1 MSDTLITVVAIFL
14 SVILLVVLP
23 LTVASQRVDNVSKL
37 DVETLTSDFIDQIRT
52 TGKLTQEDYDQFLE
66 KLTATGNTYDINME
80 FKILDENPGKK
91 TTQTVRDK
99 IGENVYYSVYTSQIK
114 ESLENN
120 GIYLLKEGDIVSANV
135 KNTNLTIG
143 QQLKSFAYKV
153 IGNNE
158 YTISASKSGLV
169 VGNGSA
175 DTVFSGDD
183 NQNKIK
189 YVLKEENQNGKIL
202 TTNSWTNKDIYVEF
216 LSSNNLVSDCK
227 YFWRYKKSTDDYEGY
242 NELSRNSIIIQEKNT
257 IQAFWKSASLEKY
270 SNIENIKINIDREKP
285 VINSVSSNS
294 TKDNKGIVTVNATD
308 TGGSGIYNYYY
319 AWTEE
324 NENASPPGE
333 NSDGW
338 TGNSSFIADASYN
351 NKKCTVWVKDR
362 AGNISDE
369 GKSTIV
375 RNIIPKVEKV
385 NISGAI
391 LKVGEQARIHPT
403 FEGGG
408 DYKSITY
415 DISDSSIVTGKQDG
429 QDFILTGKKNGKT
442 NFKCT
447 ITNYDGTQITETALV
462 TVVGIEF
469 APDGGEFGILKN
481 TTQTVTLESQ
491 VQVYGE
497 ISKLEYAWGNSVTE
511 KPDNWKTFTNGNTIT
526 ATTSA
531 IGDYYLWIHTI
542 DKGNNSVYYTSN
554 AYTVKYITLADI
566 NPKISFTYSITE
578 WTTKDVTVTASTAL
592 EGYTLQTSKDG
603 KTWENKTSQTFS
615 SNGTIYARI
624 WNGTEYGAIAA
635 GSVTNIDKEAPKADT
650 VQIRNL
656 TTKGYDI
663 YVLGAN
669 DAGSGINRIQFPTWT
684 TANGQ
689 DDIQQNWETNTS
701 ASGELQSD
709 GTTWVYHVNITD
721 HNNEQGDYA
730 TYVYAWD
737 NLGNN
742 TCIYKGTIKVP
753 NVTALTRENVKIE
766 YSETNWTNK
775 NVTVTATVLEN
786 VSGFTLQTSQDGEK
800 WQDTNRQVFEK
811 NGTMYIRFWD
821 GNTAGTPFTAKVD
834 NIDKDAPI
842 FDYAE
847 VKNITETGYDVYIY
861 GVRDSGIGVNRV
873 QFPTWTN
880 HNGQDDIQQN
890 WETSSAA
897 TGTKQSD
904 GTTWVYHV
912 NISDHNNEKT
922 SYATHIYLYDNLG
935 NSICAY
941 ADNEIR
947 LAGTEEDSI
956 KFEYSTKDWTNQN
969 VTVKASVVMEDITF
983 QTSKDGVN
991 WYDTDTQVFETNGT
1005 MYVRLLQEGTEIL
1018 TETADVDNID
1028 KEIPEGTITANSK
1041 ATKITVNVD
1050 AKDIPANN
1058 QYGCSGIKGYY
1069 YSIDNGQ
1076 TYTDITTSNT
1086 YTFSGLEED
1095 TRYDIK
1101 VKVEDNAGN
1110 ILELSTTKNTLKV
1123 ILTLSSTS
1131 GTVIDGSTVTATI
1144 SGQNY
1149 GTLSVSS
1156 DDVNVATASIN
1167 GNTLSITGTITSG
1180 TKTARIT
1187 VRGSD
1192 GGIATYIVTAHRHT
1206 GNSSTGGG
1214 CYGQAVYGYGTTYC
1228 SGCTTVTNT
1237 VYYDHECASKKC
1249 TGSFS
1254 CVNTQTSSSR
1264 HTYTNSSGKKKT
1276 CTRTATYRDYRCS
1289 TCGAGYVEESV
1300 SHSANCGSFE
1310 AILIPSKRHNSIGY
1324 CAGHKVT
1331 STYCPGHTYSYVSYY
1346 SRNCGF

>member
-14 SVILLVVLP
+14 SVTLLVVLP

-66 KLTATGNTYDINME
+66 KLTSTGNTYDISME

-99 IGENVYYSVYTSQIK
+99 IGENVYYSIYTSQIK
-114 ESLENN
+114 ESLENE

-143 QQLKSFAYKV
+143 QQLKNFAYKV
-153 IGNNE
+153 IGNNT

-175 DTVFSGDD
+175 DTVFSNDE

-202 TTNSWTNKDIYVEF
+202 TTSGWTNKNIYVEF
-216 LSSNNLVSDCK
+216 SSSSNLVSDCK
-227 YFWRYKKSTDDYEGY
+227 YYWRYKKSTDDYEGY
-242 NELSRNSIIIQEKNT
+242 NELSGNSIIIQEKNT

-285 VINSVSSNS
+285 VIHEVTGTS
-294 TKDNKGIVTVNATD
+294 TRDNKGIVTVNATD

-324 NENASPPGE
+324 NQTASPPSLD
-333 NSDGW
+333 SDGW

-362 AGNISDE
+362 AGNISDD

-385 NISGAI
+385 NINGAI

-408 DYKSITY
+408 EFKTITY
-415 DISDSSIVTGKQDG
+415 DITDSSIVTGEQSG

-442 NFKCT
+442 NLKCT
-447 ITNYDGTQITETALV
+447 ITNYDGTQIVETVLV
-462 TVVGIEF
+462 TVIGIEF
-469 APDGGEFGILKN
+469 APNGGEFGILKN
-481 TTQTVTLESQ
+481 TSQTVTLDSQ

-497 ISKLEYAWGNSVTE
+497 ISKLEYAWENSGTE
-511 KPDNWKTFTNGNTIT
+511 KPNDWRTFTNGNTIT
-526 ATTSA
+526 TQTST

-542 DKGNNSVYYTSN
+542 DKGNNSVYYVSN
-554 AYTVKYITLADI
+554 AYTVKYISLADI
-566 NPKISFTYSITE
+566 NPKISFTYNITE
-578 WTTKDVTVTASTAL
+578 WTTQDVTVTASTSL
-592 EGYTLQTSKDG
+592 QGYTLQTSKDG
-603 KTWENKTSQTFS
+603 KTWENTTSQTFS
-615 SNGTIYARI
+615 LNGTIYARL

-635 GSVTNIDKEAPKADT
+635 GSVTNIDKEAPKVDS

-689 DDIQQNWETNTS
+689 DDIQQNWQTNS
-701 ASGELQSD
+701 IAKGEMQSD

-721 HNNEQGDYA
+721 HNNEQGEYI
-730 TYVYAWD
+730 THIYAWD
-737 NLGNN
+737 NLGNSACVY
-742 TCIYKGTIKVP
+742 TGTINVP
-753 NVTALTRENVKIE
+753 RVAALTSENVKIE
-766 YSETNWTNK
+766 YSETNWTK
-775 NVTVTATVLEN
+775 QNVTVTATIQDSVT
-786 VSGFTLQTSQDGEK
+786 GFTLQTSQDGEN
-800 WQDTNRQVFEK
+800 WQDTNRQVFER

-821 GNTAGTPFTAKVD
+821 GNTAGVPFTARVN

-847 VKNITETGYDVYIY
+847 VKNVTETGYDVYIY
-861 GVRDSGIGVNRV
+861 GVRDLGIGVNRV

-880 HNGQDDIQQN
+880 HNGQDDIQPN
-890 WETSSAA
+890 WETNSAA

-912 NISDHNNEKT
+912 NIADHNNERT
-922 SYATHIYLYDNLG
+922 SYATNIYLYDNLG
-935 NSICAY
+935 NSVCAY

-947 LAGTEEDSI
+947 LAGTEEDAI

-969 VTVKASVVMEDITF
+969 VTVTASTTLEEMTVK
-983 QTSKDGVN
+983 TSKDGVN
-991 WYDTDTQVFETNGT
+991 WYDTDKQVFETNGT
-1005 MYVRLLQEGTEIL
+1005 MYMKILQEDIEIGTY
-1018 TETADVDNID
+1018 TTNVNNID
-1028 KEIPEGTITANSK
+1028 KETPTGTITASSK
-1041 ATKITVNVD
+1041 ANSITVNVD
-1050 AKDIPANN
+1050 AKDIPENDK
-1058 QYGCSGIKGYY
+1058 YGCSEIRGYY

-1076 TYTDITTSNT
+1076 NYTDITTSNT
-1086 YTFSGLEED
+1086 YTFNGLEED
-1095 TRYDIK
+1095 TRYNIK

-1110 ILELSTTKNTLKV
+1110 ILDLSITKNTLKV

-1131 GTVIDGSTVTATI
+1131 GTVVDGSTVTATI

-1156 DDVNVATASIN
+1156 SDVNVATAKIE

-1180 TKTARIT
+1180 TKTATIT
-1187 VRGSD
+1187 VKGEN
-1192 GGIATYIVTAHRHT
+1192 GGTATYTVTAHRHT

-1214 CYGQAVYGYGTTYC
+1214 CYGNAVYGYGTSYC
-1228 SGCTTVTNT
+1228 SGCTTKTET
-1237 VYYDHECASKKC
+1237 VYYNHECASKKC
-1249 TGSFS
+1249 NGSFS
-1254 CVNTQTSSSR
+1254 LVDTQTYSST
-1264 HTYTNSSGKKKT
+1264 HTYGKKNKK
-1276 CTRTATYRDYRCS
+1276 CTRTETIRVYRCS
-1289 TCGAGYVEESV
+1289 TCGAGYDEESI
-1300 SHSANCGSFE
+1300 SHSANCGSSE
-1310 AILIPSKRHNSIGY
+1310 MVVVPSKRHREIWY
-1324 CAGHKVT
+1324 CAGHQVT
-1331 STYCPGHTYSYVSYY
+1331 SIYCPGHTYSYISYY
-1346 SRNCGF
+1346 ARNCGF